1 MTETAFSWS
10 VPSRINRILVSFI
23 LTVLFSASCQKEAA
37 VTLVGPEGFE
47 ISADGSRGATVVF
60 TANRD
65 WTVSCDEP
73 WISFTPSSGPASRDR
88 ITLTVHGEANTTHE
102 DRYTGIIITAGE
114 FKKRVTITQPANL
127 EVIASPLSF
136 DLPSATR
143 TITVKAESN
152 IGYDVVIAEDWISHT
167 RTRGLATGTRDFTVS
182 ENQTFS
188 PREGKII
195 LKPAAWFPEQV
206 ITVRQAG
213 YSVPGKVDLGIV
225 MTRKDG
231 STYKLF
237 WADRD
242 LGAGKAEEAGNLFA
256 WGETDTKLDYSS
268 GNYKFRTGSS
278 SSHDLFSKYNTLI
291 GYGTVDGKTVL
302 DPEDDAAHVLLG
314 DKWRMPT
321 SEEVQALVKQ
331 CSWTRTTR
339 NGTAGF
345 EGKSLVSGNTNSIFF
360 PVVEQGWRDF
370 WSSSLYSREPY
381 SEFCL
386 GFFMDAAYSDDTF
399 VRFIGLNIRPVT
411 E

>member
-167 RTRGLATGTRDFTVS
+167 RTRGLATGTLDFTVS
-182 ENQTFS
+182 ENLYAVLCITDDAFLKQGFD
-188 PREGKII
+188 GDICAII
-195 LKPAAWFPEQV
+195 KLLQIGERDRLDLCSADILEAPLWESSVQRHLAAF
-206 ITVRQAG
+206 
-213 YSVPGKVDLGIV
+213 
-225 MTRKDG
+225 
-231 STYKLF
+231 
-237 WADRD
+237 
-242 LGAGKAEEAGNLFA
+242 
-256 WGETDTKLDYSS
+256 ETDTRLSGSCLLAFMALPCSLSVARAMSAASS
-268 GNYKFRTGSS
+268 EIVAADRPFSRTP
-278 SSHDLFSKYNTLI
+278 I
-291 GYGTVDGKTVL
+291 
-302 DPEDDAAHVLLG
+302 
-314 DKWRMPT
+314 
-321 SEEVQALVKQ
+321 
-331 CSWTRTTR
+331 C
-339 NGTAGF
+339 
-345 EGKSLVSGNTNSIFF
+345 
-360 PVVEQGWRDF
+360 
-370 WSSSLYSREPY
+370 
-381 SEFCL
+381 
-386 GFFMDAAYSDDTF
+386 
-399 VRFIGLNIRPVT
+399 
-411 E
+411 